1 MRRLVLFG
9 LFFLSLLANAAPV
22 AVPPLQQQVTDL
34 TATLSADSVRTLTQ
48 QAASLEK
55 TTGHQL
61 AVLIVDT
68 TGDETIEQFATR
80 VFDQWQL
87 GKKNVDDGILLLV
100 AKSDRTV
107 RIEVGYGLEG
117 DLTDLQS
124 SQIINRLIIP
134 SFKQNDYNRGIELAV
149 EAIIYQLA
157 PEHKNE
163 ASPQQAHTQP
173 DAPPLDEGRSILWLA
188 GLVIFSSLFRKLNLL
203 KKMFF
208 TGLTLTIGVLLFQL
222 LVNHAI
228 VWLEL
233 LLSFGLGAVGTLVA
247 PLLMNA
253 LLSGGGRG
261 GGGFGGGGFGGGRG
275 GGFGGGG
282 FGGGG
287 GRSGGGG
294 ASGRW

>member
-48 QAASLEK
+48 QAANLEK

-68 TGDETIEQFATR
+68 TGDETIEQFAIR
-80 VFDQWQL
+80 VFEQWKL

-124 SQIINRLIIP
+124 SQIINRLMIP

-149 EAIIYQLA
+149 EAIIYQLN

-163 ASPQQAHTQP
+163 ASSQQAHSQP
-173 DAPPLDEGRSILWLA
+173 DAAPIDEGSSILWLA
-188 GLVIFSSLFRKLNLL
+188 ALVMLSSLFRKLTLL

-222 LVNHAI
+222 LVNHVVI
-228 VWLEL
+228 WLDL
-233 LLSFGLGAVGTLVA
+233 LLSFGLGAIGTLVA
-247 PLLMNA
+247 PMIMNA

-261 GGGFGGGGFGGGRG
+261 GGGFGGGRG

-282 FGGGG
+282 GFSGGG

>member
-9 LFFLSLLANAAPV
+9 LFFLSLLVNAAPI

-34 TATLSADSVRTLTQ
+34 TATLSADSVHTLTQ
-48 QAASLEK
+48 QAASFEK
-55 TTGHQL
+55 NTGHQL
-61 AVLIVDT
+61 AILIIDT

-134 SFKQNDYNRGIELAV
+134 SFKQNDYSRGIELAV
-149 EAIIYQLA
+149 EAIIYQLN
-157 PEHKNE
+157 PEHKNG
-163 ASPQQAHTQP
+163 ASPQQAHSQS
-173 DAPPLDEGRSILWLA
+173 DAPPIDEGRSILWLA
-188 GLVIFSSLFRKLNLL
+188 ALVILSSLFRKLTLL

-208 TGLTLTIGVLLFQL
+208 TGLTLTAGVLLFQL
-222 LVNHAI
+222 LINHAV
-228 VWLEL
+228 VWLDL
-233 LLSFGLGAVGTLVA
+233 LLSFGLGAIGTLIA
-247 PLLMNA
+247 PMLMNA

-261 GGGFGGGGFGGGRG
+261 GGGFGGGRG

-282 FGGGG
+282 GFSGGG